1 MADGVW
7 GEMKPIDKMWII
19 VEAGWW
25 VLGSSLYNSF
35 AYISISIIKF
45 KLQMDNSIE
54 SLSINRSYTIEEF
67 FRQSPSDLGYFSI
80 PEAVY
85 LRESDPREKPRS

>member
-1 MADGVW
+1 
-7 GEMKPIDKMWII
+7 
-19 VEAGWW
+19 
-25 VLGSSLYNSF
+25 
-35 AYISISIIKF
+35 
-45 KLQMDNSIE
+45 MDNSIE
-54 SLSINRSYTIEEF
+54 SLSINRSYTFEEF

>member
-1 MADGVW
+1 
-7 GEMKPIDKMWII
+7 
-19 VEAGWW
+19 
-25 VLGSSLYNSF
+25 
-35 AYISISIIKF
+35 
-45 KLQMDNSIE
+45 MDNSIE

-67 FRQSPSDLGYFSI
+67 FRQSPSDLGCYFSI

>member
-1 MADGVW
+1 MLLTLLPLQSLGKRTSED
-7 GEMKPIDKMWII
+7 DKANTNLKKGHWL
-19 VEAGWW
+19 E
-25 VLGSSLYNSF
+25 
-35 AYISISIIKF
+35 KF